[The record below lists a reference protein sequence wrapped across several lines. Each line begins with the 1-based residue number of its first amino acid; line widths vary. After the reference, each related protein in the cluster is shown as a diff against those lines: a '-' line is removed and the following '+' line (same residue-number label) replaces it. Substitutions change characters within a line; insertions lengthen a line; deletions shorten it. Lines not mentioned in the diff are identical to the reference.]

1 MTQVN
6 DSAATCTL
14 KPMQEVALKADERG
28 NEIVMRT
35 IDISETSLKNAAMNA
50 IGAARNAK
58 KTAMNA
64 MKAAAEAAAKAAL
77 KASVSYKK

>member
-1 MTQVN
+1 MHAKDDARSRSESRRN
-6 DSAATCTL
+6 
-14 KPMQEVALKADERG
+14 RG

-50 IGAARNAK
+50 IGAARNTK
-58 KTAMNA
+58 NTAMNA